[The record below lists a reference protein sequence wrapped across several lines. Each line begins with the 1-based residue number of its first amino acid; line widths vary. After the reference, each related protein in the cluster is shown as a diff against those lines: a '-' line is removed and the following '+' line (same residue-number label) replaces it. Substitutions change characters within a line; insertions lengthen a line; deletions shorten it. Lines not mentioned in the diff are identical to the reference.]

1 MRIETKAAAD
11 LSQFEKARTDCVVT
25 SSLYAYHTGIKWAD
39 PDWAV
44 MVWEDEELVTT
55 VQIVERLA
63 RVGRRSLR
71 LGGIGNV
78 STKVEWRGRGY
89 ATAALKAAQEFL
101 AGSLKVDFGLM
112 ICTEPMISYYEKMGW
127 KKVAASLLM
136 EQEEG
141 KKPLNYPVMVL
152 PVLEKEWPEGT
163 IDLLGLPW

>member
-1 MRIETKAAAD
+1 MRIETKAAAE

-25 SSLYAYHTGIKWAD
+25 SSLYAYHTGIQWAD

-55 VQIVERLA
+55 VQIIERLA

-78 STKVEWRGRGY
+78 STKVEWRKRGF

-101 AGSLKVDFGLM
+101 AEPLKVDFGLM
-112 ICTEPMISYYEKMGW
+112 ICTEAMIAYYEKMGW
-127 KKVAASLLM
+127 KNVAASLLM
-136 EQEEG
+136 EQEQG
-141 KKPLNYPVMVL
+141 KLPLNYPVMVL